1 MAVDAA
7 CRSTNIDAEPSRW
20 KWYLSSLGALSAVA
34 AIVVGGA
41 GLPGYSHAHDPIAW
55 LGSTHAVGPLWFNL
69 AGKLLPG
76 LAVAALALVFEFAEG
91 RARARRGLR
100 IGTGLLMI
108 AGIAY
113 AAQGLF
119 PIDPADLDGVA
130 SRRHAALHALAQ
142 LAWIAAAV
150 ALCLASGNQTRWR
163 ASMLAGLAF
172 AFVLA
177 VDLAVPF
184 ALWMPGLRGAP
195 GAAERLLL
203 GLWLLWPAW
212 IGWQGARAATRAP
225 V

>member
-1 MAVDAA
+1 VA
-7 CRSTNIDAEPSRW
+7 
-20 KWYLSSLGALSAVA
+20 SLGALSAVA
-34 AIVVGGA
+34 AIVIGGA
-41 GLPGYSHAHDPIAW
+41 ALAGYSHAHDPVAW
-55 LGSTHAVGPLWFNL
+55 LGSTQAVAPLWFNF

-76 LAVAALALVFEFAEG
+76 LALAALALVFELSEG

-108 AGIAY
+108 AGFAY

-150 ALCLASGNQTRWR
+150 VLCPATWNSPLWR
-163 ASMLAGLAF
+163 APMLVGVAF
-172 AFVLA
+172 AGVLA
-177 VDLAVPF
+177 LDLALPF

-195 GAAERLLL
+195 GAVERVLL
-203 GLWLLWPAW
+203 GLWLLWPALL
-212 IGWQGARAATRAP
+212 GWQGARAVTRAP
-225 V
+225 G